1 MKLKL
6 LIIQKD
12 TKDYRKPEY
21 RFIVVDLKKSK
32 KYPQNFVCVLPKT
45 IKSKPKPASNFERI
59 FGEKS
64 KELAKQLLKK
74 AIKSDYDTRT
84 KKVIKERLELYKPK
98 TSKKIKCA
106 NCGKLFIQK
115 NRSFRKYSTCYQCY
129 LKRYVKKT

>member
-32 KYPQNFVCVLPKT
+32 KYPQNFVCILPKT

-59 FGEKS
+59 FGEKKKRGS
-64 KELAKQLLKK
+64 KTTPKK
-74 AIKSDYDTRT
+74 GNQI
-84 KKVIKERLELYKPK
+84 RL
-98 TSKKIKCA
+98 
-106 NCGKLFIQK
+106 
-115 NRSFRKYSTCYQCY
+115 
-129 LKRYVKKT
+129 